1 MNQLFLQSTKTI
13 TDPTDPPAGI
23 KLIAKVEDH
32 LNYPGRYYSFF
43 KQDTYLSICRHRII
57 KPKDGPEFQITSQFD
72 APLEVL
78 PWFIEK
84 LNFFRKMP
92 HEGGLPHGKIM
103 TNEEPVAK
111 EQLAICRLVDA
122 GNQRGDGGYQINNL
136 SREDRKVP
144 STFQQISFSDSL
156 LFEGGLLDT
165 WHTLADKYQQN
176 AL

>member
-1 MNQLFLQSTKTI
+1 MNQLFLLSIKTI
-13 TDPTDPPAGI
+13 ADPANPPAGV
-23 KLIAKVEDH
+23 KLVAKVEDR

-43 KQDTYLSICRHRII
+43 TQDKYLSICRHRII
-57 KPKDGPEFQITSQFD
+57 KPKDGAEIQITSQFD

-92 HEGGLPHGKIM
+92 HEDGLPHGKII
-103 TNEEPVAK
+103 TTEEPVAK